1 MQTFNVGMFSGYKQN
16 MLSSRLLIGRF
27 FAIFDPN
34 EELALWIDIV
44 ARASQAKKALTL
56 PDQGKIA
63 KTGWLRGKQAGW

>member
-34 EELALWIDIV
+34 EELDIV